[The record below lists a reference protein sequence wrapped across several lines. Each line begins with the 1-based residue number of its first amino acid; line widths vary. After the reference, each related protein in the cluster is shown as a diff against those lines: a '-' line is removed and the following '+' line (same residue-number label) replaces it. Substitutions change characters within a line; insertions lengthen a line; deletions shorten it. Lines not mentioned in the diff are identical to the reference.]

1 MRLRYDR
8 GSRPGAA
15 ILSLH
20 AQLPRPARA
29 RHAARLGGACL
40 LAVVLA
46 GCIGPIAPV
55 GPDHVAPAPALP
67 PVWSVREDSGTA
79 RVDDFGPDTLVR
91 WWEQLRDPALSRL
104 IDAALAANP
113 DLRAARARVQ
123 QARAL
128 RAQAAGGLFPSMSAS
143 TAAIRNRPAGALT
156 TSGTL
161 HDVGF
166 DAAWEIDLF
175 GGTQRAIEAAGASLE
190 ASRFNLEAT
199 RVSLAAEVALSHVD
213 AIAYQRR
220 LEIARANLASQTETL
235 RIVEWRHQAG
245 LAAGSDVDQA
255 RTAREQ
261 TRATLPDLESA
272 RVAAL
277 NRLAVLLGRN
287 PGELADLAPQGAE
300 LPPLPASVATG
311 IPADV
316 LRRRPDLR
324 AAERTLAAETARVG
338 QTLARR
344 FPSLNLGASFG
355 WQAYSVGAL
364 GAAGTLAR
372 AASGTLAVTLFDGG
386 RLRSAVEAQSAVQEQ
401 ALIAY
406 ERAVLTALEEVE
418 NALFTY
424 AAGRERVDAR
434 RAAAEA
440 ARSAARLTR
449 DLYEAGLTDFPRVLE
464 TGRTLLAAEDALAQ
478 AEAAMR
484 TSLIRLFKALGGGWD
499 ERAPTLADRRT
510 EPGKP

>member
-1 MRLRYDR
+1 MPEAWPVPER
-8 GSRPGAA
+8 SVGAA
-15 ILSLH
+15 SGNPGPESL
-20 AQLPRPARA
+20 
-29 RHAARLGGACL
+29 
-40 LAVVLA
+40 
-46 GCIGPIAPV
+46 I
-55 GPDHVAPAPALP
+55 
-67 PVWSVREDSGTA
+67 
-79 RVDDFGPDTLVR
+79 R
-91 WWEQLRDPALSRL
+91 WWEQLNDPVLTRL
-104 IDAALAANP
+104 IDAALEANP
-113 DLRAARARVQ
+113 DLRAAQARVR

-128 RAQAAGGLFPSMSAS
+128 RAQAAAGLFPSISAS
-143 TAAIRNRPAGALT
+143 TAAIRNRPAGVSTAT
-156 TSGTL
+156 GTL
-161 HDVGF
+161 HDAGF

-175 GGTQRAIEAAGASLE
+175 GGTQRGIEAADAVLE
-190 ASRFNLEAT
+190 TSRFNLEAT
-199 RVSLAAEVALSHVD
+199 RVSLSAEIALSHVD
-213 AIAYQRR
+213 AIAFRRR

-235 RIVEWRHQAG
+235 RIAEWRHQAG
-245 LAAGSDVDQA
+245 LAAVSDIDQA

-272 RVAAL
+272 RAAAL

-287 PGELADLAPQGAE
+287 PGELADLMPQSAE
-300 LPPLPASVATG
+300 LPSLPAGVATG
-311 IPADV
+311 VPADV

-355 WQAYSVGAL
+355 WQAYGFGAL

-386 RLRSAVEAQSAVQEQ
+386 RLRSAVAAQSAVQEQ

-406 ERAVLTALEEVE
+406 ERAVLAALEEVE
-418 NALFTY
+418 NALIAY

-434 RAAAEA
+434 QAAAEA

-464 TGRTLLAAEDALAQ
+464 TGRTLLAAEDGLAQ

-484 TSLIRLFKALGGGWD
+484 MSLIRIFKALGGGW
-499 ERAPTLADRRT
+499 EEPAPALADRST
-510 EPGKP
+510 EPARP